1 MLKAWSS
8 IEKLPY
14 CLSRSFSNFKVTR
27 DKKIID
33 FDPNWV
39 FRDCNSSLI
48 SLMAR
53 KWWFWND
60 VQSLMWYRRGA
71 LLILNVFSL
80 ICARINCWVNNGEA
94 GDLRRHRVNYDVIVM
109 HHNLNSGRWLQSSQ
123 CDYLSIS
130 MFFYRGIICILC
142 VFINAQHTY
151 WHKISSWRFKR

>member
-1 MLKAWSS
+1 MHKAWSS

-71 LLILNVFSL
+71 LLILNVILQIPRSRGTKIAYFDPNWAFPDYNSSL
-80 ICARINCWVNNGEA
+80 NWPMALKWRTKLDVVQKRCPIGFRGHPSNFKVTQGEK
-94 GDLRRHRVNYDVIVM
+94 
-109 HHNLNSGRWLQSSQ
+109 S
-123 CDYLSIS
+123 
-130 MFFYRGIICILC
+130 
-142 VFINAQHTY
+142 
-151 WHKISSWRFKR
+151 KIWIQFE